1 MNEEKKNNMIVL
13 LVRCSNYYRHV
24 DDPDTGL
31 TTNESYREWSVLDKG
46 FWDISD
52 SDLVSHQYVNMDF
65 DDPRDVAEEFVK
77 KHYPDMQVV
86 GVGRLPDSHHWIAT
100 LEPEKENDNE

>member
-1 MNEEKKNNMIVL
+1 
-13 LVRCSNYYRHV
+13 
-24 DDPDTGL
+24 
-31 TTNESYREWSVLDKG
+31 
-46 FWDISD
+46 
-52 SDLVSHQYVNMDF
+52 NMDF